1 MVIWLHPDDKP
12 KTIQQVDQIISAEI
26 PYKQQDPHGYDAVQ
40 KFMIHG
46 PCGKLNML
54 SPCMDL
60 ERNACTRHYQKRYSQ
75 ETSFDENGYP
85 VYRRRKTN
93 HTVRRNNVELDN
105 RWVFQYNRDLL
116 VKFQCH
122 INVEVCNH
130 SRSIKYLF
138 KYCMKGHDRATMLL
152 VKAKENKTI
161 DIAQSNTVP
170 IKTTPVDEIKQ
181 FLDGRYVCAAE
192 AVWRIYGF
200 SVHHRTPSVERLPVH
215 LEDMQTVTFKDN
227 DSLSNVARC
236 ATFRHSKLQAWFEA
250 NKTYP
255 WARNLTYQ
263 EFPLSF
269 VWDAQGC
276 QWTPRKQGY
285 VVGRLHSTYV
295 TFGDSFYLRMILTRF
310 KGATSFTELRTVNG

>member
-1 MVIWLHPDDKP
+1 
-12 KTIQQVDQIISAEI
+12 
-26 PYKQQDPHGYDAVQ
+26 
-40 KFMIHG
+40 MI
-46 PCGKLNML
+46 
-54 SPCMDL
+54 
-60 ERNACTRHYQKRYSQ
+60 
-75 ETSFDENGYP
+75 
-85 VYRRRKTN
+85 
-93 HTVRRNNVELDN
+93 
-105 RWVFQYNRDLL
+105 
-116 VKFQCH
+116 
-122 INVEVCNH
+122 
-130 SRSIKYLF
+130 
-138 KYCMKGHDRATMLL
+138 ATMLL

-181 FLDGRYVCAAE
+181 YLDGRYVCAAE

-200 SVHHRTPSVERLPVH
+200 SVHHKTPSVERLPVH

-295 TFGDSFYLRMILTRF
+295 TSGDSFYLRMILTRF
-310 KGATSFTELRTVNG
+310 KGATSFTELRTVNGQVYDTFKDACNALGLLENDMEWHEAIKENSHHATASQLRLLFVHILVNSEVSQPSKLWYDHINDFTDDIIWMRRHVLKDSELLLPEDEIQWWALAGYFL